1 MTARQLEIL
10 QHALG
15 VDKYGQSPK
24 GCTPYYRNHF
34 CAGGSDETV
43 CRELIALGYMQ
54 QHETTETLPYFNCSV
69 TDAGI
74 RAMKEA
80 CPVPKKLTRSQ
91 LRLEEYRNFADA
103 FDCTFK
109 DWLQIKKTDW
119 YKDMK
124 EGRCA

>member
-1 MTARQLEIL
+1 
-10 QHALG
+10 
-15 VDKYGQSPK
+15 
-24 GCTPYYRNHF
+24 
-34 CAGGSDETV
+34 
-43 CRELIALGYMQ
+43 
-54 QHETTETLPYFNCSV
+54 
-69 TDAGI
+69 
-74 RAMKEA
+74 MKEA

-91 LRLEEYRNFADA
+91 LRFEEYRNFADA